1 MSGLYKIV
9 LNAEC
14 KGQNIQNYFAY
25 RVGVGID
32 PQLVPF
38 AGASVLAEE
47 FRQEVLPALKDVMH
61 ESVMIQSLDVYVY
74 NSAFSLIFSA
84 PYREDV
90 NEPGELA
97 GSLISPAQYVT
108 FKANLEPML
117 ITEAVIAPKRGW
129 SSIGPMVE
137 EWFTDGKINDTL
149 WNMVDQPFVTLCDRL
164 ASNLESIDP
173 PAIFYPVRL
182 KQNQVL
188 GVNTVVGYAD
198 IQSWAPDRR
207 LKIRKSRQYD
217 R

>member
-1 MSGLYKIV
+1 
-9 LNAEC
+9 
-14 KGQNIQNYFAY
+14 
-25 RVGVGID
+25 
-32 PQLVPF
+32 
-38 AGASVLAEE
+38 LAEE

>member
-9 LNAEC
+9 VNAEC

-25 RVGVGID
+25 RVGVGVD
-32 PQLVPF
+32 PQILPLG
-38 AGASVLAEE
+38 GAQVLAEE
-47 FRQEVLPALKDVMH
+47 FRQEVLPALKACMH
-61 ESVMIQSLDVYVY
+61 ETTMIQTLDVYVY
-74 NSAFSLIFSA
+74 NSAFSLIYSA
-84 PYREDV
+84 PHREDV
-90 NEPGELA
+90 NEPGTLA

-117 ITEAVIAPKRGW
+117 ITEALIAPRRGW

-137 EWFTDGKINDTL
+137 EWFIDGKIHDTL
-149 WNMVDQPFVTLCDRL
+149 WNTVDNVFDTLADKL
-164 ASNLESIDP
+164 ASNLEAIDP

-188 GVNTVVGYAD
+188 GVNTIVGYAD